1 MSEFL
6 SASPSSSSENTKN
19 SEILEVNPLK
29 EDQRAEQKL
38 KASQR
43 NEAETTERQQEA
55 EEIDELFVIM
65 AQERIEDPLFFKEN
79 FPEWSPQQCEEN
91 NELVTNHLALLYQ
104 QGKDENWFQVQKN
117 KDLFTKLI
125 EHKEEVRAKKNQED
139 INKFVENLKQEHG
152 QRGALNLLL
161 NDPQYKDQLD
171 SLTNQNAEHL
181 QKLQTF
187 QRIFEGMAE
196 SGLAQADQ
204 QAVQKI
210 FESADYL
217 SSPAGLT
224 AFVNDVA
231 ESEEIS
237 EEAKDYVK
245 RMSGYGLSSGTE
257 INNELAKTTVDP
269 KTGETVPVY
278 NEDHPLPVREGIQ
291 TYKKPN
297 DPRSYVRV
305 DGVGDFPI
313 KTINGKEN
321 ETMMKMVRFA
331 LLEKTI
337 NEATGGFSHLLLG
350 GERRATNERATDE
363 VNNKAHISSIYERSQ
378 QIYDALLPGVF
389 TDDRI
394 PTRNELADVGRAFDA
409 MIENRSQGD
418 ENIVRSNLA
427 ELQIVNG
434 NEGLQ
439 QNGVNQLKNIGRF
452 LRQNN
457 YLVEF
462 SETRKNDDA
471 YSMLASIFAEKKE

>member
-1 MSEFL
+1 MTEIY
-6 SASPSSSSENTKN
+6 SAPESQSSENPVV
-19 SEILEVNPLK
+19 SEVLDYTDVSNTRTAKGKEQRKDILSQEALQTRT
-29 EDQRAEQKL
+29 EDPEW
-38 KASQR
+38 
-43 NEAETTERQQEA
+43 EAERDFSEM
-55 EEIDELFVIM
+55 EIDQTLEEYFN
-65 AQERIEDPLFFKEN
+65 Q
-79 FPEWSPQQCEEN
+79 WSPEEKNQHREALINFTATLSLQGKKTDWFKDPINKKLFLELISNQEKTTN
-91 NELVTNHLALLYQ
+91 NQELVKTEETASDLMKKH
-104 QGKDENWFQVQKN
+104 GKQS
-117 KDLFTKLI
+117 
-125 EHKEEVRAKKNQED
+125 
-139 INKFVENLKQEHG
+139 
-152 QRGALNLLL
+152 ALNLLL
-161 NDPQYKDQLD
+161 NDQKYQEQLN
-171 SLTNQNAEHL
+171 SLTKNNPEHL

-196 SGLAQADQ
+196 SGLTQTDQ

-217 SSPAGLT
+217 SSPTGLT
-224 AFVNDVA
+224 AFVQDVA
-231 ESEEIS
+231 QDENIS
-237 EEAKDYVK
+237 QEAKDYVQ
-245 RMSGYGLSSGTE
+245 RMSGYGLKSGTE

-297 DPRSYVRV
+297 DPRAYLRIE
-305 DGVGDFPI
+305 GVGDFPI
-313 KTINGKEN
+313 ETINGKEN

-363 VNNKAHISSIYERSQ
+363 VNNKVHIASIYERSQ
-378 QIYDALLPGVF
+378 QIYEALLPGVF

-394 PTRNELADVGRAFDA
+394 PTQNELADVGRAFDA

-418 ENIVRSNLA
+418 ETIVRNNLA
-427 ELQIVNG
+427 ELQIVEG
-434 NEGLQ
+434 DEGLQ

-462 SETRKNDDA
+462 SETRENDDA
-471 YSMLASIFAEKKE
+471 YSMLTSIFAEKKE